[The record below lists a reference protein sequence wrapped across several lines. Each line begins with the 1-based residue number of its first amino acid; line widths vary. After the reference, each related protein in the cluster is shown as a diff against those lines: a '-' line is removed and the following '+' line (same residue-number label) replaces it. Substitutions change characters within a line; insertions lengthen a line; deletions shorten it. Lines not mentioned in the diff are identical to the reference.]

1 MKVDREGNVYCTG
14 PGGIW
19 IIDRAGKHLGIILTG
34 DKHVTN
40 LCFGGEDWT
49 VLFITTFSELGRMQI
64 KIPGIPVPRG
74 EI

>member
-1 MKVDREGNVYCTG
+1 VYCTG

-19 IIDRAGKHLGIILTG
+19 IIDRTGKPLGIVLTG

-49 VLFITTFSELGRMQI
+49 TLFITTYSELGRMRV

-74 EI
+74 AL